1 MWCQSHDANNLWKTK
16 KRLGGLCHFCC
27 PEQQP
32 RFLCWG
38 GLLFRYFWHLCKEKL
53 QHPASSGDGCSCAR
67 GTSQGDERP
76 KKRLCPCHD
85 SPKPCQKPHP
95 CQHRSKQPEL
105 AAFASNQSNSP
116 LLRSKLPAQGST
128 FKVQPCLHAPF
139 L

>member
-1 MWCQSHDANNLWKTK
+1 MQTICGKQKSDSVVCATFAAQSSSHVSFA
-16 KRLGGLCHFCC
+16 R
-27 PEQQP
+27 
-32 RFLCWG
+32 G

-53 QHPASSGDGCSCAR
+53 QHPASSGDGCSRAR

-76 KKRLCPCHD
+76 KKQLCPCHD